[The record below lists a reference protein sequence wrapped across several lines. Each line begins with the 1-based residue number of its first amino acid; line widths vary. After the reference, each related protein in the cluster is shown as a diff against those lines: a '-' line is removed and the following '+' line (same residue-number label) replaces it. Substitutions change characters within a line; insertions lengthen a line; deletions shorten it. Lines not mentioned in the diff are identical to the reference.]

1 MIERYIVAYT
11 IGQLN
16 ISRYYCIFL
25 SVSTALIMADLSPY
39 RLMAVA
45 LILLATGTIGFHYI
59 EGMIADDAGGSPWI
73 NAFYCSAIT
82 LTT

>member
-1 MIERYIVAYT
+1 MAGWLYY
-11 IGQLN
+11 
-16 ISRYYCIFL
+16 YYCIFL
-25 SVSTALIMADLSPY
+25 CESTALIMADLSPY

-45 LILLATGTIGFHYI
+45 SMLLAMGTIGFHYI

>member
-1 MIERYIVAYT
+1 
-11 IGQLN
+11 
-16 ISRYYCIFL
+16 
-25 SVSTALIMADLSPY
+25 MADLSPY
-39 RLMAVA
+39 RLMAVESM
-45 LILLATGTIGFHYI
+45 LLAMGTIGFHYI